1 MATQPRLTAP
11 LAALLLLLPWLAG
24 CGDTLSGQALRGIL
38 PRLDLQAEAEPDEPA
53 PPHAA
58 GADALQLL
66 APRRDTLLPVSR
78 TGDNRLW
85 RGRGRL
91 ALATDGP
98 RIVATA
104 GLPQMVM
111 ATRFD
116 GPDPLDDPRALV
128 GQPARL
134 RRTVDLAGADRDPR
148 SMRFGLTLDCTL
160 RGHVEGDW
168 ILVQE
173 RCAGGGISF
182 TNRFWAEA
190 ATGEVRR
197 SEQWAGDAVPML
209 VVQGDL
215 AGG

>member
-1 MATQPRLTAP
+1 
-11 LAALLLLLPWLAG
+11 
-24 CGDTLSGQALRGIL
+24 
-38 PRLDLQAEAEPDEPA
+38 
-53 PPHAA
+53 
-58 GADALQLL
+58 
-66 APRRDTLLPVSR
+66 
-78 TGDNRLW
+78 
-85 RGRGRL
+85 
-91 ALATDGP
+91 
-98 RIVATA
+98 
-104 GLPQMVM
+104 
-111 ATRFD
+111 
-116 GPDPLDDPRALV
+116 
-128 GQPARL
+128 
-134 RRTVDLAGADRDPR
+134 VDLAGADRDPR